1 MRYPGSASRARRPS
15 TGSVPARSSDG
26 RNACGRHRLE
36 AARKLKWPCIRAEIR
51 DGMEADAAELA
62 EIDENLRVHASN
74 RSDRRT
80 RPTITRLGLEA
91 GAYLSADEAL
101 KLLDL
106 ASCSTSDL

>member
-62 EIDENLRVHASN
+62 EIDENLRVHASE
-74 RSDRRT
+74 
-80 RPTITRLGLEA
+80 IKG
-91 GAYLSADEAL
+91 
-101 KLLDL
+101 
-106 ASCSTSDL
+106 